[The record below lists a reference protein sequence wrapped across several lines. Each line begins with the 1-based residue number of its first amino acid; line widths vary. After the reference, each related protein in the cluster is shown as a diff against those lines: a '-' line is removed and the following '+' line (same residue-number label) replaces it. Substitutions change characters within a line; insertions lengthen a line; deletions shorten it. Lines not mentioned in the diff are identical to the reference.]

1 MCRRKKGHQ
10 YYRLYAII
18 HIPSL
23 KILDY
28 ARIKP
33 AERDRATRLANSAA
47 GAALESDVASERMS
61 NNTSTSKSFVP
72 GEAVDING
80 DSSGGK
86 SFVAVNF
93 TTEQKDRIRELLANA
108 TSVQE
113 VEEMENAVRR
123 GVLPAAMQP

>member
-1 MCRRKKGHQ
+1 
-10 YYRLYAII
+10 
-18 HIPSL
+18 
-23 KILDY
+23 LDY

-61 NNTSTSKSFVP
+61 NNNTSTSKSFVP